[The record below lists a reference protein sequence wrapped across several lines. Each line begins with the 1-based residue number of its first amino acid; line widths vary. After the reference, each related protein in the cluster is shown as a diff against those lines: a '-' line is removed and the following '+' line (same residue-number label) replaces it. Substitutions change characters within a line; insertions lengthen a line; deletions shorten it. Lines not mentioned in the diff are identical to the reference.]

1 MASDR
6 YEPLPGLLEIPGFLL
21 GKLSPRGRRIAAV
34 AGILLAVGAA
44 VGLAIGIPAI
54 VAAKRASSQADA
66 RAKARQ
72 RAARLAEL
80 RREVRPVSGR
90 GAAAQ
95 GLAGA
100 AAVSA
105 QTALRGDLL
114 GAIRSDSL
122 RRARTGEFAVTP
134 RSVECERFPAQ
145 PGAADPATQPGAR
158 RARYACLAVTATVQ
172 RTSHNAGGS
181 IGYPYRAL
189 VDFPHGRFT
198 FCRISG
204 RPGEMLIGRDV
215 HVDVPAACGGVNR

>member
-1 MASDR
+1 VASDR

-80 RREVRPVSGR
+80 RREVRPVSGTGAASR
-90 GAAAQ
+90 GLSGAAALNAR
-95 GLAGA
+95 G
-100 AAVSA
+100 
-105 QTALRGDLL
+105 ALRGDLMA
-114 GAIRSDSL
+114 AIRADSL
-122 RRARTGEFAVTP
+122 RRARTGEFGVTP
-134 RSVECERFPAQ
+134 RSVECERFPFR
-145 PGAADPATQPGAR
+145 PGAPDPATQPAAR
-158 RARYACLAVTATVQ
+158 QGRYACLAVTATVHKASY
-172 RTSHNAGGS
+172 TAGGS

-189 VDFPHGRFT
+189 VDFDKGRYT

-204 RPGEMLIGRDV
+204 RPGEMLIGRDI
-215 HVDVPAACGGVNR
+215 HVNVPVACGGAKR